1 MLLSLSGKIY
11 SRSQGPRGQRMH
23 MWEVYLGKKKFT
35 FSFKEGGNDGVHNET
50 IHKNQLAG
58 WERVKNN

>member
-1 MLLSLSGKIY
+1 
-11 SRSQGPRGQRMH
+11 MH
-23 MWEVYLGKKKFT
+23 MREVYLEKKHT